1 MNNSN
6 YLFENSPKS
15 FKERR
20 LLKIKLKKISNQ
32 FIKPNCDKYLLRMRD
47 LKINQLNNSS
57 NINNI
62 IKQSINFHYGKDNNY
77 LINPNINEINKT
89 IENDLSEFDLNCDI
103 FCKTLKMELSK
114 PELQA
119 VKSDELYY
127 LPNNKIRNNIKIL
140 KEKLIYRHV
149 NEEDKKRKYLST
161 EKMEKNIKNKNMRKY
176 KSINSYNVIKKLKE
190 INNQIKYGILNL
202 KNEEKKKY
210 LINERKKN
218 IVKVL
223 KSQATHEVNSLF
235 NDYSKSPRFN
245 INHRNKK
252 YFIDEYTRY
261 NHNIENERN
270 KTCFYPNLII
280 NKNIK
285 KIDLSPN
292 NKTFRKIYP
301 IINTKNFK
309 YLKEK
314 NTTNI
319 IKGSESLDS
328 FKDKKINIIYDKSFK
343 SPNNIEYSSSYK
355 KSFDERK
362 SNKIRNNDNYDDK
375 NERKTL
381 VLMTNKIKEIYE
393 KNKCLENKNVNLRKI
408 YKI

>member
-62 IKQSINFHYGKDNNY
+62 IKQSINFHYRKDNNY

-103 FCKTLKMELSK
+103 FCKTLKMELST

-119 VKSDELYY
+119 VKSDEVYY

-176 KSINSYNVIKKLKE
+176 KSTNSYNVIKKLKE

-223 KSQATHEVNSLF
+223 KNQATHEVNSLF

-245 INHRNKK
+245 
-252 YFIDEYTRY
+252 
-261 NHNIENERN
+261 
-270 KTCFYPNLII
+270 LII
-280 NKNIK
+280 EIKNILLMNIQDIIIILKMKEIKHVFTQTLLLIKILK
-285 KIDLSPN
+285 KS
-292 NKTFRKIYP
+292 IY
-301 IINTKNFK
+301 
-309 YLKEK
+309 LQ
-314 NTTNI
+314 I
-319 IKGSESLDS
+319 IKHL
-328 FKDKKINIIYDKSFK
+328 
-343 SPNNIEYSSSYK
+343 
-355 KSFDERK
+355 
-362 SNKIRNNDNYDDK
+362 
-375 NERKTL
+375 
-381 VLMTNKIKEIYE
+381 E
-393 KNKCLENKNVNLRKI
+393 KYIL
-408 YKI
+408 